1 MPSRFGDHRL
11 RTNDIVRVER
21 PGGGGLG
28 NAHARPVEYVLEDVR
43 QGYVSVER
51 ARSDY
56 GVAVRHADEGL
67 KVDIAETQV
76 LRGKK

>member
-1 MPSRFGDHRL
+1 MSLNDPIGDLITRIRNAQMRHKTKVSSPGSKL
-11 RTNDIVRVER
+11 RES
-21 PGGGGLG
+21 
-28 NAHARPVEYVLEDVR
+28 VLEDVR

-56 GVAVRHADEGL
+56 GVVVRHADEGL
-67 KVDIAETQV
+67 KVDIAKTQV